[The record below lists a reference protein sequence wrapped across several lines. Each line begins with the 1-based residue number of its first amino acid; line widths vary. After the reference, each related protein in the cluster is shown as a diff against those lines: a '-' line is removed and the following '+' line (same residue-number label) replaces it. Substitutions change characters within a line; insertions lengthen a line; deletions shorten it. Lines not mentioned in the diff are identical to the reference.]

1 MTCSFPC
8 LVKFQRIQKVWVSGF
23 WQTISSFCVQRLL
36 GFAVAAN
43 IFLRARVGQW
53 FGMTLV
59 AAIGYA
65 VSEIA
70 ESKFGTETATVLSA
84 LAIGL
89 SGIHIF
95 LPSFWQSEIFP
106 SIECLEYFATH
117 WYWCGWNYCLFES
130 WFPLWIILPF
140 TLSSVFHSGRKMIV
154 FGIIDWWVACLFVQ
168 GHCVHLCQG
177 TFLCQ
182 WFLLVFKFCYLVE
195 SVCRQEPQC

>member
-1 MTCSFPC
+1 M
-8 LVKFQRIQKVWVSGF
+8 LGF

-65 VSEIA
+65 VSELA

-95 LPSFWQSEIFP
+95 LPSVWQSEIFP

-117 WYWCGWNYCLFES
+117 WYWCGWNYCSFWVLISFMNHS
-130 WFPLWIILPF
+130 SFYTQQCVSLWW
-140 TLSSVFHSGRKMIV
+140 KMLV
-154 FGIIDWWVACLFVQ
+154 CGIIDWWVAFLIVQ